1 MRNKLCRLTHW
12 LGITFSMWSM
22 RLQGDG
28 PGPWPADE
36 PEPVDMSNV
45 FVVSFRER

>member
-1 MRNKLCRLTHW
+1 MRGIACRLTHW
-12 LGITFSMWSM
+12 LGITLSMWSM

-28 PGPWPADE
+28 PGPWPQEE
-36 PEPVDMSNV
+36 PEPMDLSNV